1 MGIMDDDLTATMPD
15 GHPLGA
21 SAPTD
26 CETLFREEGDH
37 AWVSLGEERVCEG
50 LWGLLRRRQDEPS
63 YRDDVRE
70 ALAPGHRYLIGR
82 EIGRGGM
89 GVVFEGWDAQLQR
102 SVAIKLMDRKQEARP
117 VGLLW
122 FFREARLASQLR
134 HPGIVAIHEFD
145 LTDQGQPFI
154 VMQLLTGQTLKHILS
169 LRHDAVAE
177 LPGLLATFLQVCQAV
192 ASAHGAGVIHRDLK
206 PSNIMVGQFGVVT
219 VMDWGMAQV
228 LGSGS
233 DDAVAP
239 TEDELPRIPAKTAG
253 ETEIHR
259 TVAGT
264 VCGTPAYLAPEQA
277 RGEIARVD
285 RRSDVFGLG
294 AILCE
299 ILSGSPP
306 FSAATSDAS
315 WAKAAAGDVADA
327 FARLDA
333 CDGPL
338 PLVSLAKKC
347 LAADPAAR
355 PDDAAAIVAG
365 LTDYLESGQR
375 RAEQELVRFFDLSLD
390 LFCIAGLNGFF
401 RQINENFP
409 RLLGYS
415 IDELKSRQFMD
426 FVHPDDREKTTTEIA
441 RLARGESTIQF
452 VNRYRHADG
461 SYIWLEWNARSEPDE
476 AAIYAV
482 ARDVTDRVTAAET
495 YRRLQTSLEKSRQEL
510 VDFTENANVA
520 LHWVDADGRIV
531 WANQAELD
539 FLGYT
544 REEYLGSPVA
554 RYHADTDTIADILA
568 RLDRRECLVG
578 REARL
583 VAKDGAIKYVAIY
596 SSASVEDGR
605 FDHSRCFT
613 IDISHQKQIEALAQ
627 ERATLAAFTAAA
639 GLFLTAGGGLR
650 KRLEDVAAEA
660 VSHLDLTAVEVWGRS
675 QHDDGLMLLAR
686 AGVSI
691 APAEESVEESV
702 GIVIG
707 QGPIGLIARTQQPRH
722 LHDSHADW
730 QEFDTACLAR
740 HGIRSFVG
748 YPLLVADQ
756 LVGVLAVYA
765 ASPVSDVL
773 ITALS
778 SVVASM
784 ALAIRLEGSPLSTPG
799 SSTPGRT

>member
-1 MGIMDDDLTATMPD
+1 MDDDLTATMPD
-15 GHPLGA
+15 GHASGA
-21 SAPTD
+21 NAPDD
-26 CETLFREEGDH
+26 CVTLFRDEGEP
-37 AWVSLGEERVCEG
+37 AWVSLGEERVCGG
-50 LWGLLRRRQDEPS
+50 LWSLLRRRQDEPS
-63 YRDDVRE
+63 CRDDVRE

-102 SVAIKLMDRKQEARP
+102 SVAIKLMDRKQESRP

-154 VMQLLTGQTLKHILS
+154 VMQLLTGQTLKHMLA
-169 LRHDAVAE
+169 LRQDATAD
-177 LPGLLATFLQVCQAV
+177 LPGLLATFLQVCQAI
-192 ASAHGAGVIHRDLK
+192 AAAHGAGVIHRDLK
-206 PSNIMVGQFGVVT
+206 PSNIMVGRFGVVT

-228 LGSGS
+228 IGRGS

-239 TEDELPRIPAKTAG
+239 TDDELPPPVAKTAG

-277 RGEIARVD
+277 RGEIASID
-285 RRSDVFGLG
+285 RRADVFGLG
-294 AILCE
+294 SILCE
-299 ILSGSPP
+299 LLTGSPP
-306 FSAATSDAS
+306 FSAAHSDAS

-338 PLVSLAKKC
+338 PVVSLAKRC

-401 RQINENFP
+401 RRINENFP
-409 RLLGYS
+409 RQLGYS
-415 IDELKSRQFMD
+415 TDELKSRQFMD
-426 FVHPDDREKTTTEIA
+426 FVHPDDREKTMHEIA

-461 SYIWLEWNARSEPDE
+461 HYVWLEWNARSEPDE

-482 ARDVTDRVTAAET
+482 ARDVTDRVTEAENH
-495 YRRLQTSLEKSRQEL
+495 RRLQTSLEKSRQEL

-544 REEYLGSPVA
+544 RDEYLGSPVA
-554 RYHADTDTIADILA
+554 RYHADADTIADILA
-568 RLDRRECLVG
+568 RLDRRECLLG

-583 VAKDGAIKYVAIY
+583 VAKDGSIKHVAIY

-613 IDISHQKQIEALAQ
+613 IDISHQKQIESLAQ

-639 GLFLTAGGGLR
+639 GLFLTAEGGLR

-660 VSHLDLTAVEVWGRS
+660 VAQLDLTAVEVWGRHANS
-675 QHDDGLMLLAR
+675 LELLAS
-686 AGVSI
+686 AG
-691 APAEESVEESV
+691 APVTLTGASV
-702 GIVIG
+702 GIAIG
-707 QGPIGLIARTQQPRH
+707 QGPIGLIAQTQQPRH
-722 LHDSHADW
+722 LLDSHAAW
-730 QEFDTACLAR
+730 HEFDTARLR
-740 HGIRSFVG
+740 GHEIRSFVG

-765 ASPVSDVL
+765 ATPVSDVL

-784 ALAIRLEGSPLSTPG
+784 ALAIRLEGPPT
-799 SSTPGRT
+799 

>member
-1 MGIMDDDLTATMPD
+1 MDDDLTATMPD
-15 GHPLGA
+15 GRPPGA
-21 SAPTD
+21 NAPND

-37 AWVSLGEERVCEG
+37 AWMSLGEERVCEG

-63 YRDDVRE
+63 CRDDVRE

-82 EIGRGGM
+82 QIGRGGM

-169 LRHDAVAE
+169 LRPDTVAE
-177 LPGLLATFLQVCQAV
+177 LPGLLAIFLQVCQAV

-239 TEDELPRIPAKTAG
+239 TEDELPRIAAKTAG

-299 ILSGSPP
+299 MLTGSPP

-426 FVHPDDREKTTTEIA
+426 FVHPDDQEKTTTEIA

-544 REEYLGSPVA
+544 RDEYLGSPVA
-554 RYHADTDTIADILA
+554 RHHADTDTIADILA

-583 VAKDGAIKYVAIY
+583 VAKDGSIKHVAIY

-660 VSHLDLTAVEVWGRS
+660 VAHLDLTAVEVWGQR
-675 QHDDGLMLLAR
+675 QHDDGLVLLAR

-691 APAEESVEESV
+691 APAGESV
-702 GIVIG
+702 GIAIG
-707 QGPIGLIARTQQPRH
+707 QGPIGLIAQTQQPRH
-722 LHDSHADW
+722 LLDSHADW

-740 HGIRSFVG
+740 HGICSFVG

-756 LVGVLAVYA
+756 LVGILAVYA

-784 ALAIRLEGSPLSTPG
+784 ALAIRLEGSPT
-799 SSTPGRT
+799 

>member
-15 GHPLGA
+15 GHPPGA
-21 SAPTD
+21 SATTD
-26 CETLFREEGDH
+26 CETLFRDEGEH
-37 AWVSLGEERVCEG
+37 AWMSLGEERVCEG
-50 LWGLLRRRQDEPS
+50 LWGLLRRRKNEPS
-63 YRDDVRE
+63 CRDDVRD
-70 ALAPGHRYLIGR
+70 ALAPGHRYLIGSQ
-82 EIGRGGM
+82 IGRGGM

-154 VMQLLTGQTLKHILS
+154 VMQLLTGQNLKHILS
-169 LRHDAVAE
+169 LRPDTAAE
-177 LPGLLATFLQVCQAV
+177 LPSLLATFLQVCQAV

-233 DDAVAP
+233 DDAVSP
-239 TEDELPRIPAKTAG
+239 TEDELPRISAKTAG

-426 FVHPDDREKTTTEIA
+426 FVHPDDQEKTTTEIA

-544 REEYLGSPVA
+544 RDEYLGSSIA

-583 VAKDGAIKYVAIY
+583 VAKDGSIKHVAIY

-660 VSHLDLTAVEVWGRS
+660 VAHLDLTAVEVWGRS

-691 APAEESVEESV
+691 APAGESVGDSV

-784 ALAIRLEGSPLSTPG
+784 ALAIRLEGSPT
-799 SSTPGRT
+799 

>member
-21 SAPTD
+21 NAPTD

-50 LWGLLRRRQDEPS
+50 LWGLLRRLKDEPS
-63 YRDDVRE
+63 CRDDVRK

-82 EIGRGGM
+82 QIGRGGM

-169 LRHDAVAE
+169 LRHDAATD

-206 PSNIMVGQFGVVT
+206 PSNIMVGRFGVVT

-239 TEDELPRIPAKTAG
+239 TEDELPRISAKTAG

-315 WAKAAAGDVADA
+315 WAKAAAGDIADA

-426 FVHPDDREKTTTEIA
+426 FVHPDDQEKTTTEIA

-495 YRRLQTSLEKSRQEL
+495 HRRLQTSLEKSRQEL

-544 REEYLGSPVA
+544 RDEYLGSSIA

-583 VAKDGAIKYVAIY
+583 VAKDGSIKHVAIY

-639 GLFLTAGGGLR
+639 GLFLTAGGSLR

-660 VSHLDLTAVEVWGRS
+660 VAHLDLTAVEVWGRS
-675 QHDDGLMLLAR
+675 QHDDGLVLLAR

-691 APAEESVEESV
+691 APAEESV
-702 GIVIG
+702 GIAIG
-707 QGPIGLIARTQQPRH
+707 QGPIGLIAQTQQPRH
-722 LHDSHADW
+722 LLGSHADW
-730 QEFDTACLAR
+730 QKFDTACLTR

-756 LVGVLAVYA
+756 LAGVLAVYA

-784 ALAIRLEGSPLSTPG
+784 ALAIRLEGSTLSTPG
-799 SSTPGRT
+799 SRTPGRT

>member
-21 SAPTD
+21 NAPTD

-50 LWGLLRRRQDEPS
+50 LWGLLRRLKDEPS
-63 YRDDVRE
+63 CRDDVRK

-82 EIGRGGM
+82 QIGRGGM

-169 LRHDAVAE
+169 LRHDAATD

-206 PSNIMVGQFGVVT
+206 PSNIMVGRFGVVT

-239 TEDELPRIPAKTAG
+239 TEDELPRISAKTAG

-315 WAKAAAGDVADA
+315 WAKAAAGDIADA

-426 FVHPDDREKTTTEIA
+426 FVHPDDQEKTTTEIA

-495 YRRLQTSLEKSRQEL
+495 HRRLQTSLEKSRQEL

-544 REEYLGSPVA
+544 RDEYLGSSIA

-583 VAKDGAIKYVAIY
+583 VAKDGSIKHVAIY

-660 VSHLDLTAVEVWGRS
+660 VAHLDLTAVEVWGRS
-675 QHDDGLMLLAR
+675 QHDDGLVLLAR

-691 APAEESVEESV
+691 APAEESV
-702 GIVIG
+702 GIAIG
-707 QGPIGLIARTQQPRH
+707 QGPIGLIAQTQQPRH
-722 LHDSHADW
+722 LLGSHADW
-730 QEFDTACLAR
+730 QKFDTACLTR

-756 LVGVLAVYA
+756 LAGVLAVYA

-784 ALAIRLEGSPLSTPG
+784 ALAIRLEGSTLSTPG
-799 SSTPGRT
+799 SRTPGRT

>member
-15 GHPLGA
+15 GHPPGA
-21 SAPTD
+21 SGPND
-26 CETLFREEGDH
+26 CETLFRDEGDH
-37 AWVSLGEERVCEG
+37 AWMSLGEERVCEG

-63 YRDDVRE
+63 CRDDIRD
-70 ALAPGHRYLIGR
+70 ALGPGHRYLIGR
-82 EIGRGGM
+82 QIGRGGM

-102 SVAIKLMDRKQEARP
+102 SVAIKLMDRKLEARP

-169 LRHDAVAE
+169 LRPDTVAE

-206 PSNIMVGQFGVVT
+206 PSNIMVGRFGVVT

-239 TEDELPRIPAKTAG
+239 TEDELPRIAAKTAG

-426 FVHPDDREKTTTEIA
+426 FVHPDDQEKTTAEIA

-452 VNRYRHADG
+452 VNRYRHANG

-544 REEYLGSPVA
+544 RDEYLGSSIA

-583 VAKDGAIKYVAIY
+583 VAKDGSIKYVAIY

-639 GLFLTAGGGLR
+639 GLFLTAGGSLQ

-660 VSHLDLTAVEVWGRS
+660 VAHLDLTAVEVWGRS
-675 QHDDGLMLLAR
+675 QHDDGLVLLAR

-691 APAEESVEESV
+691 APAGESE
-702 GIVIG
+702 IG
-707 QGPIGLIARTQQPRH
+707 RDRDRAG
-722 LHDSHADW
+722 ADRP
-730 QEFDTACLAR
+730 DRPDPAATAPA
-740 HGIRSFVG
+740 
-748 YPLLVADQ
+748 
-756 LVGVLAVYA
+756 
-765 ASPVSDVL
+765 
-773 ITALS
+773 
-778 SVVASM
+778 
-784 ALAIRLEGSPLSTPG
+784 
-799 SSTPGRT
+799 

>member
-21 SAPTD
+21 NAPTD

-50 LWGLLRRRQDEPS
+50 LWGLLRRLKDEPS
-63 YRDDVRE
+63 CRDDVRK

-82 EIGRGGM
+82 QIGRGGM

-169 LRHDAVAE
+169 LRHDAATD

-192 ASAHGAGVIHRDLK
+192 ASAHAAGVIHRDLK
-206 PSNIMVGQFGVVT
+206 PSNIMVGRFGVVT

-239 TEDELPRIPAKTAG
+239 TEDELPRISAKTAG

-315 WAKAAAGDVADA
+315 WAKAAAGDIADA

-426 FVHPDDREKTTTEIA
+426 FVHPDDQEKTTTEIA

-495 YRRLQTSLEKSRQEL
+495 HRRLQTSLDKSRQEL

-544 REEYLGSPVA
+544 RDEYLGSSIA

-583 VAKDGAIKYVAIY
+583 VAKDGSIKHVAIY

-660 VSHLDLTAVEVWGRS
+660 VAHLDLTAVEVWGRS
-675 QHDDGLMLLAR
+675 QHDDGLVLLAR

-691 APAEESVEESV
+691 APAEESV
-702 GIVIG
+702 GIAIG
-707 QGPIGLIARTQQPRH
+707 QGPIGLIAQTQQPRH
-722 LHDSHADW
+722 LLGSHADW
-730 QEFDTACLAR
+730 QKFDTACLTR

-756 LVGVLAVYA
+756 LAGVLAVYA

-784 ALAIRLEGSPLSTPG
+784 ALAIRLEGSTLSTPG
-799 SSTPGRT
+799 SRTPGRT

>member
-1 MGIMDDDLTATMPD
+1 MTDEDLTATMSDGRTPGVKAPD
-15 GHPLGA
+15 
-21 SAPTD
+21 D
-26 CETLFREEGDH
+26 CVTLFSEERKH
-37 AWVSLGEERVCEG
+37 AWISLGEARVSDG
-50 LWGLLRRRQDEPS
+50 LWSLLRRRQDEPAC
-63 YRDDVRE
+63 RE
-70 ALAPGHRYLIGR
+70 DIQDARGPGHRYLIGR

-102 SVAIKLMDRKQEARP
+102 SVAIKLMYRKQEAWP
-117 VGLLW
+117 AGLRL

-134 HPGIVAIHEFD
+134 HPGIVAIHEFT
-145 LTDQGQPFI
+145 LTAHGQPFI
-154 VMQLLTGQTLKHILS
+154 VMQLLTGQTLKHILAN
-169 LRHDAVAE
+169 RQEGAAD
-177 LPGLLATFLQVCQAV
+177 LPGLLATFLQICQAI

-206 PSNIMVGQFGVVT
+206 PSNVMVGQFGVVT
-219 VMDWGMAQV
+219 VMDCGMAEV
-228 LGSGS
+228 LGSQS
-233 DDAVAP
+233 DEETLSSRD
-239 TEDELPRIPAKTAG
+239 DLPRPSAGSVG

-277 RGEIARVD
+277 RGDTAQID

-294 AILCE
+294 SILCE
-299 ILSGSPP
+299 MLTGSPP
-306 FSAATSDAS
+306 FSAANSTAS
-315 WAKAAAGDVADA
+315 WAKAATGDVADA

-333 CDGPL
+333 CNGPF
-338 PLVSLAKKC
+338 PVVSLAKRC

-355 PDDAAAIVAG
+355 PNDAAAVVVL

-375 RAEQELVRFFDLSLD
+375 RAEQELVRFFDISLD

-401 RQINENFP
+401 RHINDNFP
-409 RLLGYS
+409 RLLGYT

-426 FVHPDDREKTTTEIA
+426 FVHPDDREKTSTEIS
-441 RLARGESTIQF
+441 RLARGETTIQF
-452 VNRYRHADG
+452 MNRYRRADG
-461 SYIWLEWNARSEPDE
+461 TYIWLEWNARSEPDE

-482 ARDVTDRVTAAET
+482 ARDVTDRVNADDNH
-495 YRRLQTSLEKSRQEL
+495 RRMQTSLERSRQEL

-520 LHWVDADGRIV
+520 LHWVDARGRIV

-544 REEYLGSPVA
+544 RDEYIGSPIA
-554 RYHADTDTIADILA
+554 RYHADASTIEDILT
-568 RLDRRECLVG
+568 RLDRRESLLG

-583 VAKDGAIKYVAIY
+583 VAKDGSIKHVAIY

-627 ERATLAAFTAAA
+627 ERTTLAAFAAAA
-639 GLFLTAGGGLR
+639 GLFLSGAGSLH

-660 VSHLDLTAVEVWGRS
+660 ISQLDLVAVEIWGCG
-675 QHDDGLMLLAR
+675 HAADGLELLAH
-686 AGVSI
+686 AGG
-691 APAEESVEESV
+691 SVTPPGASPGNAV
-702 GIVIG
+702 AV
-707 QGPIGLIARTQQPRH
+707 GPIALIVRNKQPLH
-722 LHDSHADW
+722 LLDSQADW
-730 QEFDTACLAR
+730 QEFDTATLTR
-740 HGIRSFVG
+740 HRIRSFVG

-765 ASPVSDVL
+765 ATQVSEML

-784 ALAIRLEGSPLSTPG
+784 ALAVRLDAQQKNTPG
-799 SSTPGRT
+799 ST

>member
-1 MGIMDDDLTATMPD
+1 MDDDLTATMPD
-15 GHPLGA
+15 GRPPGA
-21 SAPTD
+21 NAPND

-37 AWVSLGEERVCEG
+37 AWMSLGEERVCEG

-63 YRDDVRE
+63 CRDDVRE

-82 EIGRGGM
+82 QIGRGGM

-169 LRHDAVAE
+169 LRPDTVAE
-177 LPGLLATFLQVCQAV
+177 LPGLLAIFLQVCQAV

-239 TEDELPRIPAKTAG
+239 TEDELPRIAAKTAG

-299 ILSGSPP
+299 MLTGSPP

-426 FVHPDDREKTTTEIA
+426 FVHPDDQEKTTTEIA

-544 REEYLGSPVA
+544 RDEYLGSPVA
-554 RYHADTDTIADILA
+554 RHHADTDTIADILA

-583 VAKDGAIKYVAIY
+583 VAKDGSIKHVAIY

-660 VSHLDLTAVEVWGRS
+660 VAHLDLTAVEVWGQR
-675 QHDDGLMLLAR
+675 QHDDGLVLLAR

-691 APAEESVEESV
+691 APAGESV
-702 GIVIG
+702 GIAIG
-707 QGPIGLIARTQQPRH
+707 QGPIGLIAQTQQPRH
-722 LHDSHADW
+722 LLDSHADW

-740 HGIRSFVG
+740 HGICSFVG

-784 ALAIRLEGSPLSTPG
+784 ALAIRLERSPT
-799 SSTPGRT
+799 

>member
-1 MGIMDDDLTATMPD
+1 MGIMDDDLTATIPE
-15 GHPLGA
+15 GHPRGA
-21 SAPTD
+21 SGPND
-26 CETLFREEGDH
+26 CETLFRDEGDH
-37 AWVSLGEERVCEG
+37 AWLSLGEERVCEG
-50 LWGLLRRRQDEPS
+50 LWGLLRRRQNEPS
-63 YRDDVRE
+63 CRDDVGE

-82 EIGRGGM
+82 QIGRGGM

-169 LRHDAVAE
+169 LRQDAATD

-206 PSNIMVGQFGVVT
+206 PSNIMVGRFGVVT

-228 LGSGS
+228 LGSGA

-239 TEDELPRIPAKTAG
+239 TEDELPRISVKTAG

-264 VCGTPAYLAPEQA
+264 ICGTPAYLAPEQA

-299 ILSGSPP
+299 MLTGSPP

-327 FARLDA
+327 FAKLDA

-338 PLVSLAKKC
+338 PLVSLAKHC

-355 PDDAAAIVAG
+355 PDDAAAIVVG

-415 IDELKSRQFMD
+415 SDELKSRQFMD
-426 FVHPDDREKTTTEIA
+426 FVHPDDQEKTTTEIA

-495 YRRLQTSLEKSRQEL
+495 HRRLQTSLEKSRQEL

-544 REEYLGSPVA
+544 RDEYLGSPVA
-554 RYHADTDTIADILA
+554 RYHADTDTITDILA

-583 VAKDGAIKYVAIY
+583 VAKDGSIKHVAIY

-639 GLFLTAGGGLR
+639 GLFLTAGGSLR

-660 VSHLDLTAVEVWGRS
+660 VAHLDLTAVEVWGRS
-675 QHDDGLMLLAR
+675 QHDDGLVLLAR

-691 APAEESVEESV
+691 APAEESVE
-702 GIVIG
+702 IALG
-707 QGPIGLIARTQQPRH
+707 QGPIGLIAQTQQPRH

-730 QEFDTACLAR
+730 HEFDTACLAR

-765 ASPVSDVL
+765 ATPVSDVL
-773 ITALS
+773 ITAMS

-784 ALAIRLEGSPLSTPG
+784 ALAIRLVRSDH
-799 SSTPGRT
+799 

>member
-1 MGIMDDDLTATMPD
+1 MNMTDDDLTATMSDGRTPGVKAPD
-15 GHPLGA
+15 
-21 SAPTD
+21 D
-26 CETLFREEGDH
+26 CVTLFSEERKHG
-37 AWVSLGEERVCEG
+37 WISLGEARVSDG
-50 LWGLLRRRQDEPS
+50 LWSLLRRRQDEPAC
-63 YRDDVRE
+63 RE
-70 ALAPGHRYLIGR
+70 DIQDARGPGHRYLIGR

-102 SVAIKLMDRKQEARP
+102 SVAIKLMYRKQEAWP
-117 VGLLW
+117 AGLRW

-134 HPGIVAIHEFD
+134 HPGIVAIHEFT
-145 LTDQGQPFI
+145 LTAHGQPFI
-154 VMQLLTGQTLKHILS
+154 VMQLLTGQTLKHILAN
-169 LRHDAVAE
+169 RQKGAAD
-177 LPGLLATFLQVCQAV
+177 LPGLLATFLQICQAI

-206 PSNIMVGQFGVVT
+206 PSNVMVGQFGVVT
-219 VMDWGMAQV
+219 VMDWGMAEV
-228 LGSGS
+228 LGSQS
-233 DDAVAP
+233 D
-239 TEDELPRIPAKTAG
+239 EEILSSRDELPRPSAGSVG

-277 RGEIARVD
+277 RGDTAQID

-294 AILCE
+294 SILCE
-299 ILSGSPP
+299 MLTGSPP
-306 FSAATSDAS
+306 FSAANSTAS
-315 WAKAAAGDVADA
+315 WAKAATGDVADA

-333 CDGPL
+333 CNGPF
-338 PLVSLAKKC
+338 PVVSLAKRC

-355 PDDAAAIVAG
+355 PDDAAAVVIL

-375 RAEQELVRFFDLSLD
+375 RAEQELVRFFDISLD

-401 RQINENFP
+401 RHINDNFP
-409 RLLGYS
+409 RLLGYT

-426 FVHPDDREKTTTEIA
+426 FVHPDDREKTSTEIS
-441 RLARGESTIQF
+441 RLARGETTIQF
-452 VNRYRHADG
+452 INRYRHADG
-461 SYIWLEWNARSEPDE
+461 TYIWLEWNARSEPEE

-482 ARDVTDRVTAAET
+482 ARDVTDRVNADENH
-495 YRRLQTSLEKSRQEL
+495 RRMQTSLERSRQEL

-520 LHWVDADGRIV
+520 LHWVDARGRIV

-544 REEYLGSPVA
+544 RDEYIGSPIA
-554 RYHADTDTIADILA
+554 RYHADASTIEDILT
-568 RLDRRECLVG
+568 RLDRRESLLG

-583 VAKDGAIKYVAIY
+583 VAKDGSIKHVAIY

-627 ERATLAAFTAAA
+627 ERTTLAAFAAAA
-639 GLFLTAGGGLR
+639 GLFLSGTGGLN

-660 VSHLDLTAVEVWGRS
+660 ISQLDLVAVEIWGCGNAADGLELLAHAGRS
-675 QHDDGLMLLAR
+675 VTP
-686 AGVSI
+686 AGASPGNAV
-691 APAEESVEESV
+691 AV
-702 GIVIG
+702 
-707 QGPIGLIARTQQPRH
+707 GPIGLIVRNKQPLH
-722 LHDSHADW
+722 LLDSQAAW
-730 QEFDTACLAR
+730 QEFDTATLTR
-740 HGIRSFVG
+740 HRIRSFVG

-765 ASPVSDVL
+765 ATHVSEML

-784 ALAIRLEGSPLSTPG
+784 ALAIRLESQRKNMPG
-799 SSTPGRT
+799 ST

>member
-1 MGIMDDDLTATMPD
+1 MDDDLTATMPD
-15 GHPLGA
+15 GRPPGA
-21 SAPTD
+21 NAPND

-37 AWVSLGEERVCEG
+37 AWMSLGEERVCEG

-63 YRDDVRE
+63 CRDDVRE

-82 EIGRGGM
+82 QIGRGGM

-169 LRHDAVAE
+169 LRPDTVAE
-177 LPGLLATFLQVCQAV
+177 LPGLLAIFLQVCQAV

-239 TEDELPRIPAKTAG
+239 TEDELPRIAAKTAG

-299 ILSGSPP
+299 MLTGSPP

-426 FVHPDDREKTTTEIA
+426 FVHPDDQEKTTTEIA

-544 REEYLGSPVA
+544 RDEYLGSPVA
-554 RYHADTDTIADILA
+554 RHHADTDTIADILA

-583 VAKDGAIKYVAIY
+583 VAKDGSIKHVAIY

-660 VSHLDLTAVEVWGRS
+660 VAHLDLTAVEVWGQR
-675 QHDDGLMLLAR
+675 QHDDGLVLLAR

-691 APAEESVEESV
+691 APAGESV
-702 GIVIG
+702 GIAIG
-707 QGPIGLIARTQQPRH
+707 QGPIGLIAQTQQPRH
-722 LHDSHADW
+722 LLDSHADW

-740 HGIRSFVG
+740 HGICSFVG

-784 ALAIRLEGSPLSTPG
+784 ALAIRLEGSPT
-799 SSTPGRT
+799 

>member
-1 MGIMDDDLTATMPD
+1 MDDDLTAAMPD
-15 GHPLGA
+15 EQSTEAIA
-21 SAPTD
+21 SKD
-26 CETLFREEGDH
+26 CVTLFRDDRER
-37 AWVSLGEERVCEG
+37 AWVPLGEARVCDG
-50 LWGLLRRRQDEPS
+50 LWSLLHRRQGEPS
-63 YRDDVRE
+63 CHEDIGE
-70 ALAPGHRYLIGR
+70 SHASGHRYLVGR

-89 GVVFEGWDAQLQR
+89 GVVLEGWDAQLQR
-102 SVAIKLMDRKQEARP
+102 SVAIKLMERTQQARP
-117 VGLLW
+117 AALLW

-145 LTDQGQPFI
+145 LTAQGQPFI
-154 VMQLLTGQTLKHILS
+154 VMQLLTGQTLKHILAN
-169 LRHDAVAE
+169 RQDGAAD
-177 LPGLLATFLQVCQAV
+177 LPGLLATFLQICQAV

-206 PSNIMVGQFGVVT
+206 PSNIMIGQFGVVT
-219 VMDWGMAQV
+219 VMDWGMAEV
-228 LGSGS
+228 LGSPS
-233 DDAVAP
+233 DDEAASAASERPLLSAGTV
-239 TEDELPRIPAKTAG
+239 G
-253 ETEIHR
+253 ETEVHR

-277 RGEIARVD
+277 RGDRAHTD
-285 RRSDVFGLG
+285 RRADVFGLG
-294 AILCE
+294 SILCE
-299 ILSGSPP
+299 MLTGSPP
-306 FSAATSDAS
+306 FAASSSEAS
-315 WAKAAAGDVADA
+315 WAKAAAGNVADA
-327 FARLDA
+327 LARLDA

-338 PLVSLAKKC
+338 PVVSLAKRC

-355 PDDAAAIVAG
+355 PDDAAAIAAH

-401 RQINENFP
+401 RHLNENFP

-415 IDELKSRQFMD
+415 TDELKSRQFMD

-441 RLARGESTIQF
+441 RLARGETTIHF
-452 VNRYRHADG
+452 INRYRHAAG
-461 SYIWLEWNARSEPDE
+461 SYIWLEWNARSVPEE

-482 ARDVTDRVTAAET
+482 ARDVTERVNAAEAH
-495 YRRLQTSLEKSRQEL
+495 RRLATSLEKSRQEL

-544 REEYLGSPVA
+544 RDEYLGSPIA
-554 RYHADTDTIADILA
+554 RYHANADTIADILSQ
-568 RLDRRECLVG
+568 LDRRESLVG

-583 VAKDGAIKYVAIY
+583 VAKDGSIKHVAIY
-596 SSASVEDGR
+596 SSAYTEEGR

-627 ERATLAAFTAAA
+627 ERATLAAFAAAA

-660 VSHLDLTAVEVWGRS
+660 VVQLHLTTVEVWGRS
-675 QHDDGLMLLAR
+675 QHADGLVLLAS
-686 AGVSI
+686 AGGSVAPSGESAGI
-691 APAEESVEESV
+691 A
-702 GIVIG
+702 IG
-707 QGPIGLIARTQQPRH
+707 QGPIGLIAQNQQPQH
-722 LHDSHADW
+722 MLDSHAAW
-730 QEFDTACLAR
+730 QEFDTACLAG

-765 ASPVSDVL
+765 ANPVSELL

-778 SVVASM
+778 SVVASV
-784 ALAIRLEGSPLSTPG
+784 ALAIRLDEPTPLDSLSRSG
-799 SSTPGRT
+799 AV

>member
-1 MGIMDDDLTATMPD
+1 MDDDLTATMPD
-15 GHPLGA
+15 GHARGA

-26 CETLFREEGDH
+26 CETLFRDEGEH
-37 AWVSLGEERVCEG
+37 TWMSLGEERVCEG
-50 LWGLLRRRQDEPS
+50 LWGLLRRRKDEPS
-63 YRDDVRE
+63 CRDDVRE

-82 EIGRGGM
+82 QIGRGGM

-145 LTDQGQPFI
+145 LTDEGQPFI

-169 LRHDAVAE
+169 LRPDTAAE

-239 TEDELPRIPAKTAG
+239 TEDELPRIAAKTAG

-299 ILSGSPP
+299 MLTGSPP

-415 IDELKSRQFMD
+415 IEELKSRQFMD
-426 FVHPDDREKTTTEIA
+426 FVHPDDQEKTTNEIA

-482 ARDVTDRVTAAET
+482 ARDITDRVTAAET

-520 LHWVDADGRIV
+520 LHWIDADGRIV

-544 REEYLGSPVA
+544 REEYLGSSIA

-583 VAKDGAIKYVAIY
+583 VAKDGSIKHVAIY

-660 VSHLDLTAVEVWGRS
+660 VAHLDLTAVEVWGRS

-686 AGVSI
+686 AGASI
-691 APAEESVEESV
+691 APAKESV
-702 GIVIG
+702 GIAIG
-707 QGPIGLIARTQQPRH
+707 QGPIGLIAQTQQPRH
-722 LHDSHADW
+722 LLDSHADW
-730 QEFDTACLAR
+730 GKFDTACLAR
-740 HGIRSFVG
+740 HGIGSFVG

-765 ASPVSDVL
+765 SAPVSDVL

-784 ALAIRLEGSPLSTPG
+784 ALAIRLEGSPT
-799 SSTPGRT
+799 